1 MVAAIC
7 GVAAGGA
14 GGARGSKRPNNARP
28 AALVPRRPV
37 RAAGIAQALSEA
49 VLIAQ

>member
-7 GVAAGGA
+7 GVAA

-28 AALVPRRPV
+28 AAMVPRRPV